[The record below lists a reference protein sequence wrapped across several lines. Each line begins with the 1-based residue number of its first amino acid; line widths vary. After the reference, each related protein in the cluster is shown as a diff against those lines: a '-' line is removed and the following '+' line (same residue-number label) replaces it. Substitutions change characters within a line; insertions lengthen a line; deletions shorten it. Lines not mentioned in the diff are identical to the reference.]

1 MANSISKQVCC
12 RCKGD
17 RFEYEGMEGAH
28 IIMPFAIPANT
39 PLSDDNIKML
49 ADMFADFVTKTLREH
64 RKTGGA
70 RRTASGLILPS

>member
-28 IIMPFAIPANT
+28 IIMPFAIPANS
-39 PLSDDNIKML
+39 PLDDESIKKYAAMV
-49 ADMFADFVTKTLREH
+49 ADFITKTLREH

-70 RRTASGLILPS
+70 RRTASGLILP